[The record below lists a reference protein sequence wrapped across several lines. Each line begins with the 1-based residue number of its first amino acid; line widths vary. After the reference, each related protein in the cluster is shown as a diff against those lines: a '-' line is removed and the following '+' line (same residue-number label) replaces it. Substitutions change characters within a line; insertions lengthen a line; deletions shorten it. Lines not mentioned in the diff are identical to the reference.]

1 MSFEKLSQSL
11 CNLVDSYKLLSKE
24 EESEIAKKAI
34 AGDKNAKEILIYSN
48 IKFIIKIAKNYKS
61 KYNVALEDLIQ
72 TGLLGMTKALRNFN
86 PEKNIKFITFASFY
100 IKDEILKECNCMG
113 RDIKLSDIGIA
124 SFRKLKEISKS
135 YNIDIDSSSGQKELA
150 EKTGIPTWQIK
161 NILQANVQ
169 SASLDSNIENDEKFS
184 LKNKLCVESNAED
197 FIFMTDLKN
206 GIEKTIKDK
215 NDRLIVEMK
224 LGLNCKKISE
234 REIAK
239 YLTKINNKKI
249 SHTTIN
255 NRYNRCIELL
265 KRSRFMQGYE
275 DFFNVA

>member
-100 IKDEILKECNCMG
+100 IKDEILK
-113 RDIKLSDIGIA
+113 DLIIA
-124 SFRKLKEISKS
+124 L
-135 YNIDIDSSSGQKELA
+135 
-150 EKTGIPTWQIK
+150 
-161 NILQANVQ
+161 
-169 SASLDSNIENDEKFS
+169 
-184 LKNKLCVESNAED
+184 
-197 FIFMTDLKN
+197 
-206 GIEKTIKDK
+206 
-215 NDRLIVEMK
+215 
-224 LGLNCKKISE
+224 
-234 REIAK
+234 
-239 YLTKINNKKI
+239 
-249 SHTTIN
+249 
-255 NRYNRCIELL
+255 
-265 KRSRFMQGYE
+265 
-275 DFFNVA
+275 